1 MLYYPCKL
9 VKGVPVIIMKPK
21 TCAVVMITALLAFV
35 ITGCGNSG
43 EVVLDDNY
51 LIVEEPFAIPICALK
66 SHTKDYI
73 ETKKLIKK
81 TYEAN
86 SKKAFDRIVRKFDI
100 GDPSGE
106 NKLAQFDGSFFINN
120 KVYIVLSNY
129 KWHSSGEIVKM
140 EITKDGDTLNVVLA
154 DVARPFPGLPKLFDG
169 VLVAVNK
176 EYAKDIK
183 TVNTSR
189 DAAG

>member
-1 MLYYPCKL
+1 MLYYPCKP

-73 ETKKLIKK
+73 ETKKLIKM
-81 TYEAN
+81 
-86 SKKAFDRIVRKFDI
+86 
-100 GDPSGE
+100 
-106 NKLAQFDGSFFINN
+106 FFA
-120 KVYIVLSNY
+120 S
-129 KWHSSGEIVKM
+129 EISP
-140 EITKDGDTLNVVLA
+140 LLQNF
-154 DVARPFPGLPKLFDG
+154 FPRHRWGIFM
-169 VLVAVNK
+169 
-176 EYAKDIK
+176 
-183 TVNTSR
+183 
-189 DAAG
+189 